1 MNLFNYN
8 LKISLRDLIKQQ
20 KWSLLNIAGLAFG
33 FAAIILLSIFVYRD
47 FTYDTFHKN
56 HARIFKPEIE
66 IVDAKANIDIA
77 ENVSLKQIEDFRGM
91 VSGLE
96 AITFL
101 NYSRWDRDHGTWVE
115 YNGNKFNLPF
125 MAFTDEYFPQV
136 FSFDVFSGNL
146 TESLKNPNQLVLTK
160 ENAEKIFGS
169 ENPLGKVVLL
179 NNMPAT
185 VGAILESIPTNSSLQ
200 FSGLLNYLSAST
212 YFGNPIGDYS
222 CIPFVLTKQAVNVNQ
237 VSESVSSVLYNT
249 LSKGEKEEINPVFK
263 TTFVPLASLYFHDSS
278 PYSPLKHGNKKITYV
293 LLFIGVITMALALI
307 NYSNLLMAVSLKWEK
322 SFGIHQAFG
331 AGRSIIQK
339 QYFIKGTVISL
350 LAFVLSLLIIALVL
364 PWFNQLALYPLN
376 QFDFLNASSVIIIV
390 TVLFSTLFL
399 AGILPVLFHKSPH
412 LLKQVN
418 ANSKPQS
425 KNVFIWQGLVT
436 FQLFISIS
444 LIATALLVLKQ
455 INYGM
460 NKDLGITTKNVIT
473 LPTFKLG
480 DNQSA
485 FIDAVN
491 DNPATSSQC
500 LSSSYLNNYNIWG
513 GVLREPGVNQ
523 KDIDYTNV
531 LVNHSFI
538 NTLEIDLLMGR
549 NFEETFA
556 SDKNKMIVN
565 KAFVDFY
572 HVTNPLKASIDGFE
586 IIGVVDNFNYNSLH
600 DIIEPMVLLNSLER
614 DELST
619 FRFQASTT
627 NELKNY
633 MIFLNK
639 EWMKLSN
646 EVPFEYEFLDDLLR
660 KMYEEDIK
668 LSRTIVTF
676 SVLAVFIACLG
687 IFGLLSYAMETRIKE
702 IGIRKVNG
710 ARIMQIM
717 RLLNFNLVRW
727 VVFATIIAVPV
738 SYIIMHKWLESF
750 AYKTE
755 LSWWIFALAGLLA
768 LGIALLTVS
777 WQSWRAATRNPVE
790 ALRYE

>member
-56 HARIFKPEIE
+56 HTRIFKPEIE

-115 YNGNKFNLPF
+115 YNGNKFNLPY
-125 MAFTDEYFPQV
+125 MAFTDQYFPQV

-146 TESLKNPNQLVLTK
+146 TESLKNPSQLVLTK
-160 ENAEKIFGS
+160 NNAEKIFGS

-179 NNMPAT
+179 NNKPAT
-185 VGAILESIPTNSSLQ
+185 VGAILESIPSNSSLQ

-212 YFGNPIGDYS
+212 YFGNPISDYS
-222 CIPFVLTKQAVNVNQ
+222 CIPFMLTKPSVNVTQ
-237 VSESVSSVLYNT
+237 VSESVSGVLYNT

-263 TTFVPLASLYFHDSS
+263 TTFVPLANLYFHDSS
-278 PYSPLKHGNKKITYV
+278 PYTPIKHGNKKTTYV

-322 SFGIHQAFG
+322 SFGIHQVFG
-331 AGRSIIQK
+331 ADRSIVQK
-339 QYFIKGTVISL
+339 QYFIKGTVISF

-364 PWFNQLALYPLN
+364 PWFNQLALYPLS
-376 QFDFLNASSVIIIV
+376 QMDFLNVNAVIIIIA
-390 TVLFSTLFL
+390 VLFSTLFL
-399 AGILPVLFHKSPH
+399 AGVLPTLFNKSPH
-412 LLKQVN
+412 FIKQVN
-418 ANSKPQS
+418 TNSGSHS

-444 LIATALLVLKQ
+444 LIATSLLVLKQ

-480 DNQSA
+480 DKQSA

-491 DNPATSSQC
+491 DNPVTSSQC

-513 GVLREPGVNQ
+513 GVLREPGVNS

-565 KAFVDFY
+565 KAFIDFY

-600 DIIEPMVLLNSLER
+600 DIIEPMVLLNSPKCI
-614 DELST
+614 ELST
-619 FRFQASTT
+619 FRFQAFTT
-627 NELKNY
+627 NEIKNY
-633 MIFLNK
+633 LTFLKK
-639 EWMKLSN
+639 EWMKLGN

-668 LSRTIVTF
+668 LSRTIITF
-676 SVLAVFIACLG
+676 SILAVFIACLG

-710 ARIMQIM
+710 ARIMQII

-738 SYIIMHKWLESF
+738 SYIIMHKWLENF
-750 AYKTE
+750 AYKTD
-755 LSWWIFALAGLLA
+755 LSWWIFATAGMLA
-768 LGIALLTVS
+768 LGISLLTVS
-777 WQSWRAATRNPVE
+777 WQSWKAATRNPVE
-790 ALRYE
+790 SLRYE